1 MPDKKTKNGTASM
14 IKLGAIILGI
24 MGTLSGMTFA
34 YATVVY
40 DTQAN
45 TIAIEDNTQD
55 IGTNNDELTDMKI
68 LMNELLY
75 INSDIAETLKEI
87 KINTEND

>member
-1 MPDKKTKNGTASM
+1 MKSSNKKEGTASI
-14 IKLGAIILGI
+14 IKLVAIILGI

-40 DTQAN
+40 DTNAN
-45 TIAIEDNTQD
+45 TVAIEDVGEDVDVNTDQ
-55 IGTNNDELTDMKI
+55 LVDMKI

-75 INSDIAETLKEI
+75 INSDIADTLKEI
-87 KINTEND
+87 KINTDND